1 MALAFLVIKLPC
13 NLCVWF
19 SEVEVIAFFLGWG
32 GGDCCFCGRLEFVGV
47 R

>member
-32 GGDCCFCGRLEFVGV
+32 GGGGIVVFVADWSL
-47 R
+47 